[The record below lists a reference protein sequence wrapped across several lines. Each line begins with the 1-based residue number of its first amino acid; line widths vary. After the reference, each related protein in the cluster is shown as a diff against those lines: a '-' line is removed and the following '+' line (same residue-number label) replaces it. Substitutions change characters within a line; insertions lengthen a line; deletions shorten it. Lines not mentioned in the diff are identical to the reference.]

1 MQSQDPSMQS
11 QSSPIG
17 ILYNFIMITVFFNV
31 QGPFLFFE
39 GIATSYEI
47 IPADSFINPAFFS
60 MKIPFWQVATDLVN
74 KLVAIAIQLA
84 SPCLVAI
91 LMAEMFLG
99 IANRLAPQVQIAFL
113 GMSIKSL
120 LGLMLLWAGW
130 FFILKQFSS
139 QSFSWLDTMDKLIQ
153 NFHYLVPKTSV

>member
-1 MQSQDPSMQS
+1 MN
-11 QSSPIG
+11 
-17 ILYNFIMITVFFNV
+17 L
-31 QGPFLFFE
+31 
-39 GIATSYEI
+39 
-47 IPADSFINPAFFS
+47 
-60 MKIPFWQVATDLVN
+60 PFWQVAADMIN
-74 KLVAIAIQLA
+74 KIITIAIQLA

-130 FFILKQFSS
+130 FFILKQFTS
-139 QSFSWLDTMDKLIQ
+139 QTFSWLEMMDKLIQ
-153 NFHYLVPKTSV
+153 SFYYLVPKSSV